1 MSLNEISC
9 VQWFE
14 GIEKHRCGYCKKENS
29 SISHGMWAETLT
41 VQDYQD
47 LIDRG
52 WRRSGKYCYK
62 PVMDETCCPQY
73 TIKCDVSNF
82 SLSKSQKKVVKKFN
96 KFLEDNNL
104 NKKETTAEE
113 QSADGCGNSEI
124 FMKDGPDIKIT
135 DVPSIVANH
144 VREVIS
150 CTSGVQ
156 NIDREDR
163 NKPKEETC
171 DILDNESSLPAKTDK
186 SKTLVSKGQG
196 ADLNRPPL
204 KKAKLLRMERK
215 KEKLLK
221 KGLALEKNDPQS
233 KKSLEDFL
241 KEISPDSQNK
251 FQMRLISTSEP
262 TPDWERVEYELYKQY
277 QMGIHNDPPSKLS
290 YAGFRR
296 FLVNTPLKPEEFP
309 NGIEGPGYGSF
320 HQQYWINDKL
330 VAVGVIDILPRCVS
344 SVYFFYDPQYRNL
357 VLGTY
362 GSLREVQFTKSLC
375 HTLPDINSYYMGFY
389 IHSCPKMRYKGK
401 LTPSFLL
408 CPETY
413 CWIPI
418 EKCIEKLDA
427 QKYSRLNEDLDAL
440 DRNIPSRKEVL
451 DMKVIYRRKLIY
463 FRDFKQYCED
473 PNLFHQIGVLVGKT
487 GCRNI
492 LFWEK

>member
-1 MSLNEISC
+1 MSLSEISC

-29 SISHGMWAETLT
+29 SISHGIWAETLT

-82 SLSKSQKKVVKKFN
+82 SPSKSQKKVVKKFN

-163 NKPKEETC
+163 NKPNEETC
-171 DILDNESSLPAKTDK
+171 DILDNESSLPVKTDK

-241 KEISPDSQNK
+241 EEISPDSRNK

-262 TPDWERVEYELYKQY
+262 TPDWERVKDVEYELYKQY

-362 GSLREVQFTKSLC
+362 GSLRYVKMYLFIHLFTEYHWS
-375 HTLPDINSYYMGFY
+375 FY

-473 PNLFHQIGVLVGKT
+473 PNLYHQIGMLVGKT